1 MKNLFL
7 EKTKKGEKTI
17 GTFLEMGVSTVAE
30 TLARSNL
37 DYILID
43 SEHGPF
49 GVESTMDM
57 IRNIELHNC
66 TPFVRVSDSSRTA
79 ILKMLDIGAKGIII
93 PQVHSIQEIYK
104 IVEYGKYFPVGQ
116 RGVALSRGAGFG
128 YAEHAKGNINSYFEI
143 CNKETLLI
151 PQCETLGC
159 LEEIEEIAKVEGIDG
174 IFVGPYDLS
183 VAMGM
188 PTEFDNPKFIA
199 AIDRILKAVKD
210 AGKFA
215 IIYCADAP
223 LATKRLKQGFD
234 SVTVGQ
240 DANFYVDAV
249 NQMISDIEK

>member
-37 DYILID
+37 DYIIID

-49 GVESTMDM
+49 GVESTMEM
-57 IRNIELHNC
+57 LRGIELNNC

-104 IVEYGKYFPVGQ
+104 IVESGKYFPVGQ
-116 RGVALSRGAGFG
+116 RGVAFARGAGFG
-128 YAEHAKGNINSYFEI
+128 YAEHAKSDINSYFET

-183 VAMGM
+183 VAMGI
-188 PTEFDNPKFIA
+188 PTEFDNPKFVA
-199 AIDRILKAVKD
+199 AVDRILKAVKA

-223 LATKRLKQGFD
+223 LGTKRLKQGFD

-240 DANFYVDAV
+240 DANFYVDAI
-249 NQMISDIEK
+249 NQMVSDIEK